1 MGVKVRIVYNK
12 FRRSFMRLMPY
23 IQKLVELY
31 VIVIHVI
38 LFVLILKRLF

>member
-1 MGVKVRIVYNK
+1 MSVKVRIVYNK
-12 FRRSFMRLMPY
+12 LRRSFLRLPPD
-23 IQKLVELY
+23 IQKMVELY